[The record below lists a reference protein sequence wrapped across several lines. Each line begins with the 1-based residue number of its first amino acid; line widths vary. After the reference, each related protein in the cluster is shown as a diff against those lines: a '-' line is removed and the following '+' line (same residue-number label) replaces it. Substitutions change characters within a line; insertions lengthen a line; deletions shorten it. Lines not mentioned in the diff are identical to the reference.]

1 MEIIEDKTSFTKFL
15 GIFTGQNKL
24 DDFMIDQIEVR
35 QKAIRKNLSKKL
47 SLAYNYSIHE
57 LMAEIELF
65 IEDNEDDYLVKNDVQ
80 SLKAIEDELRRN
92 YIISDSKVHSIAQK
106 KNGKNLPVDSR
117 KLTKYEVI
125 EIETYRFLN
134 KYGYDIEL
142 KNDEPKYQDTMASEI
157 LRIVEYI
164 NSSKIF

>member
-1 MEIIEDKTSFTKFL
+1 MKQNNELLEYIYKTASMGYESTTNLLRALENKD
-15 GIFTGQNKL
+15 NKL
-24 DDFMIDQIEVR
+24 
-35 QKAIRKNLSKKL
+35 K
-47 SLAYNYSIHE
+47 
-57 LMAEIELF
+57 
-65 IEDNEDDYLVKNDVQ
+65 
-80 SLKAIEDELRRN
+80 KAIEDELRRN